1 MPLKNRAVWLE
12 KYNRWQ
18 IKETVNGVR
27 KSFTSSIP
35 GPAGRRE
42 CESKALKWVEAGATK
57 DAKLSA
63 VWDLFVEHKQKTCGT
78 EDAKDAEKI
87 GRLYVK
93 KILGKRKLSTVKPR
107 DWQSV
112 IDYMETAK
120 DGKSLAKKTMMNAR
134 GMMRTFV
141 KWARKQEYLCG
152 DVEVD
157 IPKDAPKK
165 KKRVAQPE
173 DIKRVFST
181 DTVIKY
187 RKPRPEWYVHAFRF
201 IIVNGLRRGEC
212 AGIREEDICAG
223 VLTIQ
228 RSINRLGEIT
238 DGKTENAQRRIGL
251 SEISTQIVEQQKR
264 MKRDAG
270 IISPWLF
277 CGPDGE
283 EMDTNKLYKEWHE
296 HYAKQLGIPCSLH
309 ELRHTFISAVKRE
322 MPLALLQS
330 VVGHSE
336 DTDTIGIYGHEYG
349 DDLKRAAAI
358 VDTVFS
364 AMTKSAG

>member
-1 MPLKNRAVWLE
+1 MPLNNRAVWYE
-12 KYNRWQ
+12 KYKRWQ
-18 IKETVNGVR
+18 IKETINGER

-35 GPAGRRE
+35 GPAGQRE
-42 CESKALKWVEAGATK
+42 CEAKALKWVEAGATK

-63 VWDLFVEHKQKTCGT
+63 VWDLFVIHKQKTCGT
-78 EDAKDAEKI
+78 EDANDAEKI

-93 KILGKRKLSTVKPR
+93 KVLGKRKLSTIKPR
-107 DWQSV
+107 DWQKV

-120 DGKSLAKKTMMNAR
+120 DGKSLAKKTMMNTR

-173 DIKRVFST
+173 DIKRVFAT

-187 RKPRPEWYVHAFRF
+187 GKHRPEWYVHAFRF

-212 AGIREEDICAG
+212 AGIREEDISAG
-223 VLTIQ
+223 VLTIN

-251 SEISTQIVEQQKR
+251 SEISTQIIEQQKR

-296 HYAKQLGIPCSLH
+296 HYAKQLSIPCSLH
-309 ELRHTFISAVKRE
+309 ELRHTFISAVKE
-322 MPLALLQS
+322 KMPLALLQS
-330 VVGHSE
+330 MVGHSS
-336 DTDTIGIYGHEYG
+336 DTDSIGIYGHEYG

-358 VDTVFS
+358 VDDVFS
-364 AMTKSAG
+364 GMTETAG